1 MECEMTKYVVTIT
14 ASYLVELENL
24 ERDRER
30 ITMEYELPVLPDFI
44 PGDDVEFIDSNIT
57 YESDIPIQELT

>member
-1 MECEMTKYVVTIT
+1 MSKYVVTIT
-14 ASYLVELENL
+14 ASYEVEIYNL

-44 PGDDVEFIDSNIT
+44 PEDAVEFLDSSIT
-57 YESDIPIQELT
+57 YEPVDTSV